1 MNANLNSLQR
11 NKSMIM
17 KFAKKCDDSRQFCAK
32 SNIYLISNEKQT
44 FYTKKDK
51 QHILK
56 PDVVP
61 HQLPTVVV

>member
-17 KFAKKCDDSRQFCAK
+17 KFAKKCDDSTQFCAK

-51 QHILK
+51 QDIL
-56 PDVVP
+56 
-61 HQLPTVVV
+61 